1 MKKILTFVIFYVFFN
16 NDFSY
21 AHVDHYKNIKL
32 LKFNLFYNNKHI
44 GNHTFKFNLKKNLLY
59 VNSEGSFKINKLGV
73 VLIDYRTVSE
83 EVYSN
88 GKLISYQSK
97 TTQNDKKKF
106 VNIKLVKEKKFEING
121 SSFKGLTDASA
132 IIGSWWNH
140 EIVKNSKQISP
151 ISGRVIDQKVKFLGQ
166 KKILIDKNEYNT
178 LHFHFFSDNEKP
190 MSEKKLNIEIWY
202 DKQNLNWVKAKYEK
216 LGKWEYRLIEVR

>member
-32 LKFNLFYNNKHI
+32 LKFNLFYNNKNI

-166 KKILIDKNEYNT
+166 KKILIGENEYNT